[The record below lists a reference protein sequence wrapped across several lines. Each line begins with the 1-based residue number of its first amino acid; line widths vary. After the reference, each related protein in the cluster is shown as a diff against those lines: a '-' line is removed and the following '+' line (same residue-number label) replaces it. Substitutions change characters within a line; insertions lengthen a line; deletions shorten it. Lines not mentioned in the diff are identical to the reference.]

1 MVEVLW
7 NHDIFEEKKGYNFK
21 EWQGTSL
28 YLNSK
33 IDKSKLNMAVLN
45 PLAEDRDFLKLS
57 L

>member
-7 NHDIFEEKKGYNFK
+7 NHDIFEERKGYNFK